1 MVVNGWF
8 TCPRCRKNL
17 QQVRGNTV
25 MLFDGIKDPGQGCG
39 GIYVL
44 DKDIGRIARQNIPQH
59 AASRT
64 CDHAYKHQQE

>member
-25 MLFDGIKDPGQGCG
+25 MLGAP
-39 GIYVL
+39 IYCRKCKMEWFPKIYMGREL
-44 DKDIGRIARQNIPQH
+44 EDISGKIE
-59 AASRT
+59 S
-64 CDHAYKHQQE
+64 